1 MSDLPRSVREF
12 VGRNQEINDI
22 KKYVISD
29 PENDCRCVLVHG
41 AVGMGKTTTAI
52 KAANEIREHHDNT
65 AVVYINCNYVSSLDD
80 LAEKISKQVNRIP
93 FNEPIEEVK
102 RWLIN
107 EQDLVMILL
116 LDNFQFL
123 LPLNASGQ
131 ANMQLELRRID
142 LTEMQKITTFITEI
156 VSASAKTKLL
166 VTSSEIVA
174 FPGTGQQRIRL
185 HPLEKNHSF
194 ELLKITYGNS
204 IQVEKEIAYKIAS
217 FCDGIPLAL
226 ISLASWH
233 DHPPDL
239 VEMMTNAKPKQRYEK
254 FTRIPNA
261 DESKKIDVCL
271 DASFNRLD
279 PNLQDT
285 LISLSLFRGHFTMS
299 TAVDVFYSK
308 TGLKGHILELAQRSF
323 LERNILGPTA
333 PCWYSLLTVQKLYC
347 QNKALEGHFR
357 EVYDGARK
365 LFIEHF
371 LAFLENTFKDFL
383 STKALQAIGAFR
395 QEEEN
400 ITQLLDWLE
409 SGAMDEEQILR
420 CIDVFNK
427 VGELLAKMMGKK
439 RFEVVFNMLKDKCKN
454 IGDQKRLSEC
464 LTSLGIKA
472 VFDCFFSPCLS
483 DEAAERA
490 KQHLVEAD
498 RIQIALQINTGNSRA
513 QCLAKL
519 GRCLAKEGQFR
530 EGKEKI
536 QQAIEIRRR
545 HGEEDIVMLGAAYN
559 DLAGEFGGLVTNRDG
574 LVWWSN
580 IK

>member
-1 MSDLPRSVREF
+1 MSHLPRPVREF
-12 VGRNQEINDI
+12 VGRKQEINDI
-22 KKYVISD
+22 KKYLIPD
-29 PENDCRCVLVHG
+29 PENNCRCVLVHG
-41 AVGMGKTTTAI
+41 AVGIGKTATAI
-52 KAANEIREHHDNT
+52 NAANEIRDNNDNT

-80 LAEKISKQVNRIP
+80 LAGKISKQVYHTAL
-93 FNEPIEEVK
+93 NEPIEEVK

-107 EQDLVMILL
+107 EQYLFTILL

-123 LPLNASGQ
+123 LPLSASGQ
-131 ANMQLELRRID
+131 TNMQLELKID
-142 LTEMQKITTFITEI
+142 PTEKQKITTFITKI
-156 VSASAKTKLL
+156 ASASAKAKLL
-166 VTSSEIVA
+166 ITSSENVC
-174 FPGTGQQRIRL
+174 FPETGQQLIGL

-204 IQVEKEIAYKIAS
+204 FQVEKEIADKIAD
-217 FCDGIPLAL
+217 FCNGIPLAL

-239 VEMMTNAKPKQRYEK
+239 VRMMTNADLKQRFEK
-254 FTRIPNA
+254 FTKIPNA

-279 PNLQDT
+279 PNLQTT
-285 LISLSLFRGHFTMS
+285 LISLTLFIGHFTMS
-299 TAVDVFYSK
+299 TAVEVFHSNTK
-308 TGLKGHILELAQRSF
+308 VEGHILELAQRSF
-323 LERNILGPTA
+323 LERNILGPTTSSI
-333 PCWYSLLTVQKLYC
+333 CWYSLLTVQKLYC

-371 LAFLENTFKDFL
+371 LAFLKNTFKDFL
-383 STKALQAIGAFR
+383 STKALQAIDAFR

-400 ITQLLDWLE
+400 IMQLLDWLE

-439 RFEVVFNMLKDKCKN
+439 RFKVVFNMLKDKCKN
-454 IGDQKRLSEC
+454 IGDQERLSEC
-464 LTSLGIKA
+464 LTSLGIKE
-472 VFDCFFSPCLS
+472 VFDCFFSPRLC
-483 DEAAERA
+483 DKAAERA
-490 KQHLVEAD
+490 KNHLVEAD
-498 RIQIALQINTGNSRA
+498 RIQTALQINTGNSRA

-519 GRCLAKEGQFR
+519 GRCLAKEGQFLD
-530 EGKEKI
+530 GKEKI
-536 QQAIEIRRR
+536 KQAIGIRRK
-545 HGEEDIVMLGAAYN
+545 HGDEDRVMLGATYN
-559 DLAGEFGGLVTNRDG
+559 DLAGELGG

-580 IK
+580 YKSAT